1 MDFRLCVEVYHV
13 LKRVRSTANPRFN
26 YDNSML
32 FARCSMSH
40 SSGCQREHVKAG
52 QTTQPK
58 PSHQHYIFR
67 RTPESTNREM
77 NKAVNA
83 SQTGRVPNTPRYL
96 KTHYLSPVS
105 PTARAGSRAAQFDV
119 YDGKGQI
126 TCSANSFYLSLVRS
140 MHPRYKAADGG
151 AEKTVIAATI
161 YDAIVRE
168 GGRFFDKNGKLK
180 SKTEAMKKIKKSLKD
195 MKQKPH
201 SADIVDDASVERVP
215 VPSGG
220 RFVPPPAL
228 PRMDDY
234 PSCGG
239 SVPPPVPR
247 PLSLSTRDYSLS
259 ETWKTEQDFE
269 WVLQLLSLLQCDDAP

>member
-1 MDFRLCVEVYHV
+1 M
-13 LKRVRSTANPRFN
+13 
-26 YDNSML
+26 
-32 FARCSMSH
+32 
-40 SSGCQREHVKAG
+40 
-52 QTTQPK
+52 
-58 PSHQHYIFR
+58 
-67 RTPESTNREM
+67 
-77 NKAVNA
+77 NA
-83 SQTGRVPNTPRYL
+83 SQTARVPNTPRYL

-105 PTARAGSRAAQFDV
+105 PTAHAGSRAAQFDV

-201 SADIVDDASVERVP
+201 PADIVDDASVERVP

-228 PRMDDY
+228 PRMGDY
-234 PSCGG
+234 PSRGG